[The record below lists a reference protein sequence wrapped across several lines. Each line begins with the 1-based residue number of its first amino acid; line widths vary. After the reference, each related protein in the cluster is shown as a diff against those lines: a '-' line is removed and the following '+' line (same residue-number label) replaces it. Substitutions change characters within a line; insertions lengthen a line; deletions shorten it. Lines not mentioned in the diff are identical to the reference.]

1 MSVSGNQIKAARA
14 LAGMDQKALADA
26 AGVGINTIR
35 NFEGQAKQSF
45 AAGSTRWKP
54 FAARCLRPGSNCLM
68 TARPPQAVRACACAG
83 NSLTHP

>member
-35 NFEGQAKQSF
+35 NFEGAGQAIVRGRIDTLEAIRSALF
-45 AAGSTRWKP
+45 TAGVE
-54 FAARCLRPGSNCLM
+54 CLM
-68 TARPPQAVRACACAG
+68 TARPPQAVRGCACAG
-83 NSLTHP
+83 NRAHVG